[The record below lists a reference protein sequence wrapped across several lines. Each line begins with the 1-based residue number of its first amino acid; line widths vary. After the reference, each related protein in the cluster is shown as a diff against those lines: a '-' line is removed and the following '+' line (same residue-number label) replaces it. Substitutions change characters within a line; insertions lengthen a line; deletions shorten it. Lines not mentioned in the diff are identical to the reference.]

1 MYPGDNAIA
10 ISASLAIY
18 LIAFVNSVVSIGGH
32 SSDYIAILLLSKTS
46 REGCKSRDLNF
57 KEFSK
62 FIGTFL
68 LKHFA
73 HRLPPSQKF

>member
-32 SSDYIAILLLSKTS
+32 SSDYIASLLFSETS
-46 REGCKSRDLNF
+46 RTIFMISGEIDRSQFSRFF
-57 KEFSK
+57 KFHWYI
-62 FIGTFL
+62 FI
-68 LKHFA
+68 
-73 HRLPPSQKF
+73 

>member
-32 SSDYIAILLLSKTS
+32 SSDYIASLLFSETS
-46 REGCKSRDLNF
+46 RTIFMSTALIRDLSVF
-57 KEFSK
+57 KIHSF
-62 FIGTFL
+62 
-68 LKHFA
+68 
-73 HRLPPSQKF
+73 